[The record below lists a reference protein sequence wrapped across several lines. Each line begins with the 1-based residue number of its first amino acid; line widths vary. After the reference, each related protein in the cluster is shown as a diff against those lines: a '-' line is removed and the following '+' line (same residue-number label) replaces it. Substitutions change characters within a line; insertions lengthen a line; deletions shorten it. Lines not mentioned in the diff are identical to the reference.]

1 MIEVTA
7 ETAAIVAASVT
18 QVAAGPALTLVEGG
32 AGKGPEPIRVDRV
45 ISAREH
51 AHSLRHDS
59 LPQWA
64 RDHIDAKDAPAIDA
78 AFGDRVFPKRADDGL
93 GKRLSATDL
102 RPGLKVY
109 APNGLNGHGR
119 RAEMDSVA
127 PRSCGV
133 VAKVSAEWVASVEFT
148 DAESG
153 EVKIVDCHSHEL
165 RGRDEDEGWA
175 A

>member
-1 MIEVTA
+1 VIDPT
-7 ETAAIVAASVT
+7 TAAIVAASVA
-18 QVAAGPALTLVEGG
+18 QAATRPELTLVEGG

-45 ISAREH
+45 LSAREH

-59 LPQWA
+59 LPQWM
-64 RDHIDAKDAPAIDA
+64 RDNIDSEASAIDA

-109 APNGLNGHGR
+109 APNGLKGHGR
-119 RAEMDSVA
+119 RSEADSVA
-127 PRSCGV
+127 PRSCGT